1 MNFSFN
7 DEFNNEVS
15 EVIERGV
22 KVIMVFKEVNFVLLE
37 CKYLVII
44 CDIFY
49 DYFKE
54 LIFIIV
60 MLSCN
65 IM

>member
-15 EVIERGV
+15 EAIERGV
-22 KVIMVFKEVNFVLLE
+22 RVITVFKEVNFVLLE
-37 CKYLVII
+37 RKYLVII

>member
-1 MNFSFN
+1 
-7 DEFNNEVS
+7 
-15 EVIERGV
+15 
-22 KVIMVFKEVNFVLLE
+22 MVFKEVNFVLLE

-54 LIFIIV
+54 LNDIYY
-60 MLSCN
+60 CN
-65 IM
+65 VEL